1 MSASNASC
9 DSIKLFGKQR
19 ETALLA
25 ETAES
30 DRLPHGIM
38 LTGEKVIG
46 KRTFAKWCAML
57 YLCREADAG
66 AVGISYRANTQTLSM
81 PRAKSTARKAC
92 VIMYALLQRSPMT
105 ATPVFSSMRTARK

>member
-38 LTGEKVIG
+38 LTGEKGIG

-57 YLCREADAG
+57 YLCREPE
-66 AVGISYRANTQTLSM
+66 NNM
-81 PRAKSTARKAC
+81 P
-92 VIMYALLQRSPMT
+92 
-105 ATPVFSSMRTARK
+105 

>member
-38 LTGEKVIG
+38 LTGEKGIHDE
-46 KRTFAKWCAML
+46 KIAAM
-57 YLCREADAG
+57 ADRIIRMKDG
-66 AVGISYRANTQTLSM
+66 RVVEDERL
-81 PRAKSTARKAC
+81 
-92 VIMYALLQRSPMT
+92 
-105 ATPVFSSMRTARK
+105 

>member
-1 MSASNASC
+1 MSASNASR

-38 LTGEKVIG
+38 LTGEKGIG

-57 YLCREADAG
+57 YLCREPENKRRPLT
-66 AVGISYRANTQTLSM
+66 SFLSVL
-81 PRAKSTARKAC
+81 PPSHP
-92 VIMYALLQRSPMT
+92 Q
-105 ATPVFSSMRTARK
+105 

>member
-38 LTGEKVIG
+38 LTGEKGIG
-46 KRTFAKWCAML
+46 KRTFAKDP
-57 YLCREADAG
+57 RENAA
-66 AVGISYRANTQTLSM
+66 
-81 PRAKSTARKAC
+81 
-92 VIMYALLQRSPMT
+92 
-105 ATPVFSSMRTARK
+105 SSGKRLHGKES

>member
-38 LTGEKVIG
+38 LTGEKGIG

-57 YLCREADAG
+57 YLCREPENNMPCG
-66 AVGISYRANTQTLSM
+66 RCRSCRNIITGEHAVGRAVRDKSGQNTGYTL
-81 PRAKSTARKAC
+81 
-92 VIMYALLQRSPMT
+92 
-105 ATPVFSSMRTARK
+105 